1 MNKKQ
6 LSIDEQKIADLL
18 KNKVLHIESWTVPCE
33 ISYCATISYKCL
45 NLKTKITRF

>member
-18 KNKVLHIESWTVPCE
+18 KNKALHIESGTVPCE
-33 ISYCATISYKCL
+33 INYCYPISYKCL
-45 NLKTKITRF
+45 NLKTKINHF